1 MITALFARGSFIQFQ
16 SLFKFCLSLLRFFCS
31 LKGGHRRRYAP
42 GLLRTHQQLFFT
54 HEKTNFSVKSSLQS
68 RHQFFFCFFLFW
80 LVHIEHARGTP
91 RARARPRKF
100 LPSTALPCEV
110 PKKSVFNSRGMKKTQ
125 AISPHPMVKGN
136 AASGNDNGAQAFRNA
151 P

>member
-16 SLFKFCLSLLRFFCS
+16 SLFKFCLSLLRFLCS

-42 GLLRTHQQLFFT
+42 GLLRTHQELFFT
-54 HEKTNFSVKSSLQS
+54 HEKTNFSVRSSLQS
-68 RHQFFFCFFLFW
+68 RHQFFFCFVFV
-80 LVHIEHARGTP
+80 LVSLH
-91 RARARPRKF
+91 RARQGNTSCARASS
-100 LPSTALPCEV
+100 PSTALPCEV
-110 PKKSVFNSRGMKKTQ
+110 PKKSVFNSRCMKKTQ

-136 AASGNDNGAQAFRNA
+136 AASGNDIGAQAFRNA

>member
-1 MITALFARGSFIQFQ
+1 MKRPILARSRACKAGTSSFFV
-16 SLFKFCLSLLRFFCS
+16 L
-31 LKGGHRRRYAP
+31 
-42 GLLRTHQQLFFT
+42 
-54 HEKTNFSVKSSLQS
+54 
-68 RHQFFFCFFLFW
+68 FLFW

-136 AASGNDNGAQAFRNA
+136 AASGNDIGAQAFRNA

>member
-68 RHQFFFCFFLFW
+68 RHQFFFCFVFV
-80 LVHIEHARGTP
+80 LVSSY
-91 RARARPRKF
+91 RARQGNTSCARASSK
-100 LPSTALPCEV
+100 
-110 PKKSVFNSRGMKKTQ
+110 
-125 AISPHPMVKGN
+125 ISPF
-136 AASGNDNGAQAFRNA
+136 DGATMWSPQKIGFQLAWYEENPSNIA
-151 P
+151 PSYGQGKRGLWEWYWSPSL

>member
-1 MITALFARGSFIQFQ
+1 MSSALFARGSFIQFQ
-16 SLFKFCLSLLRFFCS
+16 SLFKFCLSLLRLLCS
-31 LKGGHRRRYAP
+31 LEGGLRRRYAP
-42 GLLRTHQQLFFT
+42 GLQRTHQQLFFT
-54 HEKTNFSVKSSLQS
+54 NEKTNFSVKSSLQS
-68 RHQFFFCFFLFW
+68 RHQFFLCLFLFC
-80 LVHIEHARGTP
+80 LVYIERARGTP

-136 AASGNDNGAQAFRNA
+136 AVSGNDIGAQAFRNA

>member
-68 RHQFFFCFFLFW
+68 RHQFFFCFVFV
-80 LVHIEHARGTP
+80 LVSSY
-91 RARARPRKF
+91 RARQGNTSCARKF

-136 AASGNDNGAQAFRNA
+136 AASGNDIGAQAFRNA